1 MLAYV
6 KSRVELIEDNRGP
19 RLSAMDD
26 YGNIKASLERAESV
40 TKDLD
45 KLLKSFWAAVVEED
59 PAAMDANLK
68 RLHAVSMAAAQDY
81 AWLAAEALR
90 ANE

>member
-1 MLAYV
+1 MTEYIDRLG
-6 KSRVELIEDNRGP
+6 EQIESKRGP

-26 YGNIKASLERAESV
+26 FGNIKASMERAEAV
-40 TKDLD
+40 TKDMG
-45 KLLKSFWAAVVEED
+45 KLLKAFWEAAVEED
-59 PAAMDANLK
+59 HAAMDATLQ
-68 RLHAVSMAAAQDY
+68 RLHAVSLAAAQNY

>member
-40 TKDLD
+40 TKDLS
-45 KLLKSFWAAVVEED
+45 KLLKSFWEAVVEQD
-59 PAAMDANLK
+59 PAAQDATLQ
-68 RLHAVSMAAAQDY
+68 RLHAVSLAAAQNY

>member
-1 MLAYV
+1 MTAYV
-6 KSRVELIEDNRGP
+6 KAKVEYIEEARGP

-40 TKDLD
+40 TKDLG
-45 KLLKSFWAAVVEED
+45 KLLKSFWEAVVEED
-59 PAAMDANLK
+59 PAAQDATLQ
-68 RLHAVSMAAAQDY
+68 RLHAVSLAAAQNY

>member
-1 MLAYV
+1 MDSYV
-6 KSRVELIEDNRGP
+6 KKTVEIIEERRGP

-26 YGNIKASLERAESV
+26 YGNIKASLEKAERV
-40 TKDLD
+40 TKDIG
-45 KLLKSFWAAVVEED
+45 KLLKSFWEAAVEGD
-59 PAAMDANLK
+59 PAAMDATLQ
-68 RLHAVSMAAAQDY
+68 RLHAVSLAAAQNY

>member
-1 MLAYV
+1 MTSYV
-6 KSRVELIEDNRGP
+6 KAKVEYIEDQRGP

-40 TKDLD
+40 TKDLG
-45 KLLKSFWAAVVEED
+45 KLLKSFWEAVVEED

>member
-1 MLAYV
+1 MKDYI
-6 KSRVELIEDNRGP
+6 KSLLESIIERRGP

-26 YGNIKASLERAESV
+26 YGNIKASLERAESA
-40 TKDLD
+40 TKDMG
-45 KLLKSFWAAVVEED
+45 KLLKSFWEAAVEED
-59 PAAMDANLK
+59 HAAMDANLK

>member
-1 MLAYV
+1 MTSYV
-6 KSRVELIEDNRGP
+6 KTMVSQIEEKRGP
-19 RLSAMDD
+19 RLSSMDD

-40 TKDLD
+40 TKDIG
-45 KLLKSFWAAVVEED
+45 KLLKTFWEAAVEED
-59 PAAMDANLK
+59 PAAKDATLQ
-68 RLHAVSMAAAQDY
+68 RLHAVSLAAPQNY

>member
-26 YGNIKASLERAESV
+26 YGNIKASLERAENA
-40 TKDLD
+40 TKDMG
-45 KLLKSFWAAVVEED
+45 KLLKSFWEAAVEGD
-59 PAAMDANLK
+59 HAAMAATLQ
-68 RLHAVSMAAAQDY
+68 RLHAVSLAAAQDY
-81 AWLAAEALR
+81 AWLAAEVLR
-90 ANE
+90 ANK

>member
-1 MLAYV
+1 MTSYV
-6 KSRVELIEDNRGP
+6 KSRAKLIEDQRGP

-26 YGNIKASLERAESV
+26 YGNIKKSLERAESV
-40 TKDLD
+40 TKDMG
-45 KLLKSFWAAVVEED
+45 KLLKSFWEAAVEED
-59 PAAMDANLK
+59 TAAMYATLQ
-68 RLHAVSMAAAQDY
+68 RLHAVSLAAAQNY

>member
-1 MLAYV
+1 MHSYV
-6 KSRVELIEDNRGP
+6 KAKCSYIEEQRGP

-40 TKDLD
+40 TKDLN
-45 KLLKSFWAAVVEED
+45 KLLKTFWEAVVEED
-59 PAAMDANLK
+59 PAAMDATLQ
-68 RLHAVSMAAAQDY
+68 RLHAVSLAAAQNY

>member
-1 MLAYV
+1 MNSYV
-6 KSRVELIEDNRGP
+6 KAKVAYIEEQRGP

-26 YGNIKASLERAESV
+26 YGNIKASHERAESV

-45 KLLKSFWAAVVEED
+45 KLLKLFWEAVVEEN
-59 PAAMDANLK
+59 PAAQDATLQ
-68 RLHAVSMAAAQDY
+68 RLHAVSLAAAQNY

>member
-6 KSRVELIEDNRGP
+6 KSLVELIEDNRGR

-26 YGNIKASLERAESV
+26 YGNIKASLERAEIV
-40 TKDLD
+40 TKDLS
-45 KLLKSFWAAVVEED
+45 KLLKSFWEAVVEQD
-59 PAAMDANLK
+59 PAAQDATLQ
-68 RLHAVSMAAAQDY
+68 RLHAVSLAAAQNY

>member
-1 MLAYV
+1 MTSYV
-6 KSRVELIEDNRGP
+6 KAKVEYIEDQRGP

-26 YGNIKASLERAESV
+26 YGNIKVSLERAEYA
-40 TKDLD
+40 TKDLG
-45 KLLKSFWAAVVEED
+45 KLLKSFWEAVVEED
-59 PAAMDANLK
+59 PAAQDATLQ
-68 RLHAVSMAAAQDY
+68 RLHAVSLAAAQNY

>member
-1 MLAYV
+1 MTSYV
-6 KSRVELIEDNRGP
+6 KAKVAYIEETRGP

-40 TKDLD
+40 TKDLG
-45 KLLKSFWAAVVEED
+45 KLLKSFWEAVVEQD
-59 PAAMDANLK
+59 PAAQDVTLQ
-68 RLHAVSMAAAQDY
+68 RLHAVSLAAAQNY
-81 AWLAAEALR
+81 AWLAAKALR